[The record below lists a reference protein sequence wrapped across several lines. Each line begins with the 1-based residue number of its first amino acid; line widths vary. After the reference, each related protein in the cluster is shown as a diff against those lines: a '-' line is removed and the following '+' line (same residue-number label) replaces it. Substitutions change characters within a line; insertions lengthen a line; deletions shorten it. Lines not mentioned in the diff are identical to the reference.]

1 LKPGTYQRAPESKV
15 NEKRFPDPHGTGK
28 RENPKMF
35 NNLVESDTHQAERR
49 RKASFF
55 IYTLIGYAV
64 LLLAA
69 GVASVYAYD
78 AHLENQNLE
87 FLILVAPPEYKEQ
100 QPIQKNEPPQAN
112 AGGGDRSHDSIRET
126 LIARISESTR
136 PPAEI
141 SAAAPAIREMPPG
154 PVVLGDGNSDANPFG
169 TSNGPLTPGLNSSG
183 ERGNGTLVKIDDHD
197 KPPPL
202 RVEPTPQPKKPIFN
216 KGSLISSQAISLPK
230 PPYPRIAREAGVSGT
245 VTVQIL
251 LDETGKV
258 ISARAVSG
266 HPLLKAAAEKA
277 AYQARFSPTI
287 LTGQAVKVSGIITY
301 NFTPQ

>member
-1 LKPGTYQRAPESKV
+1 LKPGTIQPAPGSKV
-15 NEKRFPDPHGTGK
+15 NENSFPDPHGTGK
-28 RENPKMF
+28 RENQQMF

-87 FLILVAPPEYKEQ
+87 FLALVAPPAQE
-100 QPIQKNEPPQAN
+100 PPRKNEPQRAD
-112 AGGGDRSHDSIRET
+112 AGGGERSQVSVRPT
-126 LIARISESTR
+126 LIARISESTK
-136 PPAEI
+136 PPDKI
-141 SAAAPAIREMPPG
+141 SAVAPTVREMPPG
-154 PVVLGDGNSDANPFG
+154 PVRIGEDNGIDANPFG
-169 TSNGPLTPGLNSSG
+169 NSHGPLRPGANGSG
-183 ERGNGTLVKIDDHD
+183 ESNNGTIVKIEDHE

-202 RVEPTPQPKKPIFN
+202 RVEPPPNKKVLN

-230 PPYPRIAREAGVSGT
+230 PSYPRIAREGGISGA
-245 VTVQIL
+245 VAVQII

-266 HPLLKAAAEKA
+266 HPFLKAAAEKA

-287 LTGQAVKVSGIITY
+287 LTGQPVKVSGIITY
-301 NFTPQ
+301 NFMPQ